1 MSATPANIVLIGY
14 RGTGKTS
21 VARELA
27 ARLGRPWLDADQELE
42 RAAGKTIAAI
52 FADGGESVFRDWEE
66 RIITRLGAMD
76 GVVIATGGGAVL
88 RASNRQ
94 ALARHGRFVWL
105 QASPEAIHARLQA
118 DAATTAQRPS
128 LTRLGELDEIREL
141 LAQRAPIYAS
151 LAEATV
157 DTERKGVSE
166 LADEIIAAWRLPL
179 RAEAT

>member
-1 MSATPANIVLIGY
+1 MSSTPANIVLIGY

-27 ARLGRPWLDADQELE
+27 ARLGRRWFDADHELE

-52 FADGGESVFRDWEE
+52 FVDGGETEFRDWEE
-66 RIITRLGAMD
+66 RIIAQLGAMD
-76 GVVIATGGGAVL
+76 GAIIATGGGAVL

-105 QASPEAIHARLQA
+105 QASPEAIHARLRA
-118 DAATTAQRPS
+118 DAAAAAQRPS
-128 LTRLGELDEIREL
+128 LTRLGELDEIRAL
-141 LAQRAPIYAS
+141 LAERTPIYAS
-151 LAEATV
+151 LAEVSV
-157 DTERKGVSE
+157 DTEGKVVSE
-166 LADEIIAAWRLPL
+166 LADEIIAALRLPL